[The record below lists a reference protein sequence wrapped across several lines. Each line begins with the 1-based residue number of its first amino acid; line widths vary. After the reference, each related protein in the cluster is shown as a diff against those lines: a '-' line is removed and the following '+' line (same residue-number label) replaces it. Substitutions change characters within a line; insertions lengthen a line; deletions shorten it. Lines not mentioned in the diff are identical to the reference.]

1 MKISYNWLKQFLE
14 IDWPAEQAAELLT
27 DLGLEVEGIT
37 EFESVKGGLE
47 GIVVGKVL
55 SCEKHPNANKLWL
68 CRVDVGQGETLQIV
82 CGAPNVA
89 AGQSVP
95 VATIGTTL
103 YPTNGEPWKI
113 KKGKIRGLESQGM
126 ICAEDEIGLGSSHA
140 GILVLDT
147 EAPAGTPCS
156 ELFEVERD
164 RVLEIGLTPNR
175 ADAMS
180 HYGVAR
186 DLRAGLKH
194 RKLSRE
200 LITPSISNFNVDNR
214 SLRIDVSVK
223 DAALAPRYC
232 GITLSNLI
240 VQESPDWL
248 KNRLRAIGLN
258 PINNVVDATNYVL
271 HELGQPL
278 HAFDA
283 NRIYGKKIEVK
294 TVAAGTKFMTL
305 DGEERVLHE
314 DDLMICDGE
323 KPMCIAGVYGGI
335 NTGVT
340 GDTRNIFLESAYF
353 DPVSIRKT
361 AKRHGLSTD
370 ASFRF
375 ERGIDINNVEYA
387 LIRAAI
393 LIRDIAGGEITS
405 DAVDLYPKKI
415 PDHNVFLSYD
425 KIHGLIGQEIPRDT
439 IIAILASLD
448 IQVKSVTESGLGLI
462 IPFFRVDVHREV
474 DVIEE
479 ILRVYGYNNV
489 PDKKKFTASIAPP
502 GTTEPHSVQN
512 QLGGQ
517 LAANGFYEILGNSLC
532 NPQHNA
538 LLDDAAVTAVPL
550 LNPLSRELS
559 EMRRDLIF
567 SGLSAIAHN
576 LNRKQPDLRLFEFG
590 KVYGQAN
597 GKWNEENRLSVLVSG
612 NRSRDH
618 WTAKGEPLGFFYLK
632 GLVRKLLE
640 GAGIR
645 EPFQE
650 TPMEDARFSEALRLE
665 QNGETLAELGLVHPR
680 FLEAFEIRQEVLYAD
695 IRWNALLEQI
705 RSNTMQ
711 FGEIPRFPEVR
722 RDLALLLDQ
731 QVSFQELYQRAF
743 KTEQKLLKEVELFDV
758 YTGDKLPKGKKSY
771 ALSFY
776 LQDAKKTLTDGQIDG
791 IMKKLQQAFE
801 KEFSAE
807 LR

>member
-47 GIVVGKVL
+47 GVVVGKVL
-55 SCEKHPNANKLWL
+55 SCEKHPNADKLSL
-68 CRVDVGQGETLQIV
+68 CRVDIGQGEAVQIV

-103 YPTNGEPWKI
+103 YPAEGEPWKV
-113 KKGKIRGLESQGM
+113 KKGKIRGTESHGM
-126 ICAEDEIGLGSSHA
+126 ICAEDEIGLGSSHE
-140 GILVLDT
+140 GILVLNT
-147 EAPAGTPCS
+147 EAPPGTPCA
-156 ELFEVERD
+156 EIFDVERD

-194 RKLSRE
+194 RKIARE
-200 LITPSISNFNVDNR
+200 LITPSVSNFNVDNR

-223 DAALAPRYC
+223 DSALAPRYC

-283 NRIYGKKIEVK
+283 NRIHGKKIEVR

-305 DGEERVLHE
+305 DGEERVLHQ

-340 GDTRNIFLESAYF
+340 EDTRNIFLESAYF

-361 AKRHGLSTD
+361 AKRHGLYTD

-375 ERGIDINNVEYA
+375 ERGIDINKVEYA

-393 LIRDIAGGEITS
+393 LIRDITGGDISS
-405 DAVDLYPKKI
+405 DVVDLYPKKI
-415 PDHNVFLSYD
+415 PDHNVFLSYE
-425 KIHGLIGQEIPRDT
+425 KIHSLIGQEIPRDT

-448 IQVKSVTESGLGLI
+448 IQVKSVTESGLGLV
-462 IPFFRVDVHREV
+462 IPFFRVDVYREV

-479 ILRVYGYNNV
+479 ILRIYGYNNV
-489 PDKKKFTASIAPP
+489 PDKKKFTASISPP
-502 GTTEPHSVQN
+502 DSTEPHSVQN
-512 QLGGQ
+512 QLGRQ
-517 LAANGFYEILGNSLC
+517 LAANGFFEILGNSLC

-538 LLDDAAVTAVPL
+538 LLDSAKGDAVPL

-567 SGLSAIAHN
+567 SGLSAVAHN
-576 LNRKQPDLRLFEFG
+576 LNRKQQDLRLFEFG
-590 KVYGQAN
+590 KVYRNTEGQWA
-597 GKWNEENRLSVLVSG
+597 EENRLSVLVSG
-612 NRSRDH
+612 KRSRDH
-618 WTAKGEPLGFFYLK
+618 WAVTGEPMGFFYLK
-632 GLVRKLLE
+632 GMVRNLLD
-640 GAGIR
+640 GAGISN
-645 EPFQE
+645 PQE
-650 TPMEDARFSEALRLE
+650 TPLQDARFSEALRLE
-665 QNGETLAELGLVHPR
+665 RDGEILAELGLVHSR
-680 FLEAFEIRQEVLYAD
+680 FLDAFEIRQEVLYAD
-695 IRWNALLEQI
+695 IRWDALLEQI
-705 RSNTMQ
+705 RSNTLQ
-711 FGEIPRFPEVR
+711 YDEIPRFPEVR

-731 QVSFQELYQRAF
+731 TVSFQALHQHAF
-743 KTEQKLLKEVELFDV
+743 KTEQKLLKEVQLFDV
-758 YTGDKLPKGKKSY
+758 YTGKKLPKGKKSY

-776 LQDAKKTLTDGQIDG
+776 LQDVKKTLTDGQIDT

>member
-47 GIVVGKVL
+47 GVVVGKVL
-55 SCEKHPNANKLWL
+55 SCEKHPNADKLSL
-68 CRVDVGQGETLQIV
+68 CRVDIGQGEAVQIV

-103 YPTNGEPWKI
+103 YPTEGEPWKV
-113 KKGKIRGLESQGM
+113 KKGKIRGMESHGM
-126 ICAEDEIGLGSSHA
+126 ICAEDEIGLGSSHE
-140 GILVLDT
+140 GILVLNT
-147 EAPAGTPCS
+147 EAPPGTPCA
-156 ELFEVERD
+156 EIFDVERD

-194 RKLSRE
+194 RKISRE
-200 LITPSISNFNVDNR
+200 LITPSVSNFNVDNR

-283 NRIYGKKIEVK
+283 NRIHGKKIEVR

-305 DGEERVLHE
+305 DGEERTLHQ

-340 GDTRNIFLESAYF
+340 EDTRHIFLESAYF

-361 AKRHGLSTD
+361 AKRHGLNTD

-375 ERGIDINNVEYA
+375 ERGIDINKVDYA

-393 LIRDIAGGEITS
+393 LIRDIAGGDISS
-405 DAVDLYPKKI
+405 DVVDLYPKKI
-415 PDHNVFLSYD
+415 PDHNVFLSYE
-425 KIHGLIGQEIPRDT
+425 KIHSLIGQEIPRDT

-448 IQVKSVTESGLGLI
+448 IQVKSVTESGLGLV
-462 IPFFRVDVHREV
+462 IPFFRVDVYREV

-479 ILRVYGYNNV
+479 ILRIYGYNNV
-489 PDKKKFTASIAPP
+489 PDKKKFTASISPP
-502 GTTEPHSVQN
+502 DSTEPHTVQS
-512 QLGGQ
+512 QLGRQ

-538 LLDDAAVTAVPL
+538 LLDSAKGDTVPL
-550 LNPLSRELS
+550 LNPLSREFS

-567 SGLSAIAHN
+567 SGLSAVAHH
-576 LNRKQPDLRLFEFG
+576 LNRKQQDLRLFEFG
-590 KVYGQAN
+590 KIYRN
-597 GKWNEENRLSVLVSG
+597 TEGKWGEENRLSVLVSG
-612 NRSRDH
+612 KRNRDH
-618 WTAKGEPLGFFYLK
+618 WAAPGEPLGFFYLK
-632 GLVRKLLE
+632 GMVRNLLD
-640 GAGIR
+640 GAGINN
-645 EPFQE
+645 PQE
-650 TPMEDARFSEALRLE
+650 TPLQDARFSEALRLE
-665 QNGETLAELGLVHPR
+665 RDGEILAELGLVESR
-680 FLEAFEIRQEVLYAD
+680 FLDAFEIRQEVLYAD
-695 IRWNALLEQI
+695 IRWDALLEQI
-705 RSNTMQ
+705 RSNTVQ
-711 FGEIPRFPEVR
+711 YDEIPRFPEVR

-731 QVSFQELYQRAF
+731 TVSFQALHQQAF
-743 KTEQKLLKEVELFDV
+743 KTEQKLLKEVQLFDV
-758 YTGDKLPKGKKSY
+758 YTGKKLPKGKKSY

-776 LQDAKKTLTDGQIDG
+776 LQDVKKTLTDGQIDT